1 MLSTTAGVIIYSRCA
16 IGDAMKKILL
26 ILVGG
31 TICTGVDE
39 DGILSVRE
47 DAGARIVNS
56 FLESDSFACD
66 EASFDLSD
74 NLFTLSENITKD
86 SFNQMIDTY
95 RKHIKREAYD
105 GVIFLHGTDTL
116 AYTASL
122 FSIILA
128 NTKIPVFFVSANKRP
143 DLAESNGNENFK
155 AAVECICRGI
165 PENVYAV
172 YKNITDGKMYLHLA
186 SRLLQCQNYSDDFYS
201 VDAIDITDINDGSC
215 KTYFDNLRKKY
226 PKEKKKVFFDI
237 CGDWH
242 ITADILLI
250 MPYVNIDY
258 SAYDYKKFSAV
269 LHGTYHAGTACMGAK
284 NEKNTISYLIDKCDE
299 YGVDMY
305 FSPAKKTGE
314 MYETAHF
321 IKNHTAKNGA
331 KIKFLY
337 GATNETTYAKLQ
349 LAYSVCDKSDIE
361 EFLNTECNFEFIDS

>member
-1 MLSTTAGVIIYSRCA
+1 
-16 IGDAMKKILL
+16 MKKILL

-56 FLESDSFACD
+56 FLESDSMMCD
-66 EASFDLSD
+66 EVCFDLSD
-74 NLFTLSENITKD
+74 NLSTLSENITKD
-86 SFNQMIDTY
+86 SFNLMIDTY
-95 RKHIKREAYD
+95 RKHIKNSDYD

-128 NTKIPVFFVSANKRP
+128 NTDIPVFFVSANKRP
-143 DLAESNGNENFK
+143 DLAESNGNENFRS
-155 AAVECICRGI
+155 AVECICRGI

-172 YKNITDGKMYLHLA
+172 YKNIKDDRMYLHLA
-186 SRLLQCQNYSDDFYS
+186 SRLIQCENYSDDFYS
-201 VDAIDITDINDGSC
+201 VNAIDITDMNGDNC
-215 KTYFDNLRKKY
+215 KKYFDNLDKNY
-226 PKEKKKVFFDI
+226 PKEKRKAFFDI
-237 CGDWH
+237 CDDWH
-242 ITADILLI
+242 INADILMV

-258 SAYDYKKFSAV
+258 SAYEYKKFSAV
-269 LHGTYHAGTACMGAK
+269 LHGTYHSGTACMGAK
-284 NEKNTISYLIDKCDE
+284 DEKNAISYLINACSE
-299 YGVDMY
+299 CGVDAY

-314 MYETAHF
+314 MYETVHF

-337 GATNETTYAKLQ
+337 GTTKETAYAKLM
-349 LAYSVCDKSDIE
+349 LAYSLADKLDIE
-361 EFLNTECNFEFIDS
+361 EFLNTECNFEFIDN